1 MTLKSRWI
9 GLVTILVL
17 FAMAPSSF
25 AQVQIQIFPDVSS
38 QEVQTNRNA
47 QTARPGTNGAGL
59 LISGS
64 LLGASPLTATTLRI
78 SYPGPITSQP
88 AAADND
94 DGFNCADPSLST
106 TAFVCPGSGAGIG
119 GAAGIPTGDTMRVEG
134 ATGVFATVG
143 RLRLKTVSSRI
154 EVTLPNSA
162 GGLTGGST
170 ATNSSSGVFRIVG
183 VRIDANGKSGA
194 QTFSASLNNSA
205 NNYLLST
212 TSGTVINNIGPGL
225 AGAPAIGLAPGNTS
239 IPTICG
245 GSLPAG
251 TATIFTNRNVP
262 RACGAFIL
270 TEGFA
275 SAWRTA
281 IQSGNSSTGPTPGP
295 NAGTQIRLTFN
306 NVPAGVTLT
315 LGSSRGTASSNS
327 SLGMSLSNTTITSSS
342 TTSKI
347 TFTSTSPSDTEV
359 AEIDYNI
366 TNVSSTAAVTS
377 PGTISVTATLSPFGD
392 AIDSAGVRRED
403 KSYPRLVAAD
413 VGPTHIVNIIPG

>member
-38 QEVQTNRNA
+38 SEVQTNRNA

-78 SYPGPITSQP
+78 GYPGPITSQP
-88 AAADND
+88 AIDPG
-94 DGFNCADPSLST
+94 DGFNCTDGT
-106 TAFVCPGSGAGIG
+106 TSGTLVCP
-119 GAAGIPTGDTMRVEG
+119 
-134 ATGVFATVG
+134 
-143 RLRLKTVSSRI
+143 
-154 EVTLPNSA
+154 
-162 GGLTGGST
+162 
-170 ATNSSSGVFRIVG
+170 SSGVFRIVG

-225 AGAPAIGLAPGNTS
+225 AGAAAIGLAPGNTT
-239 IPTICG
+239 IPGICG
-245 GSLPAG
+245 GTLPAG

-281 IQSGNSSTGPTPGP
+281 VPSGNG
-295 NAGTQIRLTFN
+295 
-306 NVPAGVTLT
+306 
-315 LGSSRGTASSNS
+315 AS
-327 SLGMSLSNTTITSSS
+327 G
-342 TTSKI
+342 
-347 TFTSTSPSDTEV
+347 
-359 AEIDYNI
+359 
-366 TNVSSTAAVTS
+366 
-377 PGTISVTATLSPFGD
+377 
-392 AIDSAGVRRED
+392 R
-403 KSYPRLVAAD
+403 
-413 VGPTHIVNIIPG
+413 